1 MMLETKRIGYFIIPV
16 IMEEC
21 VEVFVAG
28 EGSVV
33 GPVWK
38 RGQIMERD
46 ALALLTKGGTHLH
59 RLQSGDWV
67 KVLAGRCVT

>member
-1 MMLETKRIGYFIIPV
+1 MMLDTKRIGYFIFRV

-21 VEVFVAG
+21 LEVFVAG
-28 EGSVV
+28 EGPVV

-46 ALALLTKGGTHLH
+46 ALAQLT
-59 RLQSGDWV
+59 
-67 KVLAGRCVT
+67 